1 MVDALKVYVLR
12 GLFYFRIRRH
22 ITASTLLI
30 SLDETA
36 FNHKVAN
43 NKWWIQRDIK
53 NSYSIVNSLEVDRW

>member
-12 GLFYFRIRRH
+12 GLFYFRIGRH

-36 FNHKVAN
+36 FNHKVAD
-43 NKWWIQRDIK
+43 NK
-53 NSYSIVNSLEVDRW
+53 

>member
-1 MVDALKVYVLR
+1 MVDALNAYILR
-12 GLFYFRIRRH
+12 GLFYFRIGRY

-43 NKWWIQRDIK
+43 NKWWIQKR
-53 NSYSIVNSLEVDRW
+53 Y

>member
-12 GLFYFRIRRH
+12 GLFYFRIGRH

-36 FNHKVAN
+36 FNHKIADS
-43 NKWWIQRDIK
+43 K
-53 NSYSIVNSLEVDRW
+53 